1 MEELQRAGASPDAV
15 LSPRRPSGALL
26 GACAAGLTLGA
37 TLLLRALTGLPSLS
51 EVIGNGLALVMPG
64 SVFGVLIDTLQER
77 GRPLLL
83 LGTSVFIVLV
93 GAALGRW
100 LRRSSWQAVTPD
112 SAPPTVRKGRALIRW
127 LGPAVALW
135 LLTLPLIALGEGSLA
150 DSATATALL
159 DWLLL
164 TGLIELLLDFPA
176 LGGSQPGRPDLA
188 APGTLPRR
196 TFLAGAGGVIGAI
209 SLGYLGF
216 NLLNA
221 SSPPVPRLNL
231 GSAPGGPGDELPSGL
246 TSTTDFYVVSKD
258 LFGPPSV
265 DASTWQLEVGGL
277 HPYTLS
283 YRELLALPHQTQIQT
298 LECISNPV
306 GGTLISTGIWRGVQL
321 NGLLQRA
328 GLPAGTKQLIFTCAD
343 GYTESL
349 VIAQATAPT
358 TLVVDRLN
366 GARLTAQHGFPA
378 RVLVVDHYG
387 MKNPKWLTSIKPSPR
402 PYLGYWE
409 QQGWNAGAYP
419 HIFSRFDFPSG
430 NISLSAGR
438 RYLLTGVAYAG
449 TNGISQVE
457 VSVDGSRNWARAE
470 LRTPL
475 SPYTW
480 TLWSFPWNPAAGFYT
495 LRVRARDGQ
504 GNYQQPG
511 QGQSYPNGASGY
523 QQLTVLV
530 R

>member
-1 MEELQRAGASPDAV
+1 MLTPA
-15 LSPRRPSGALL
+15 RPNGALL

-51 EVIGNGLALVMPG
+51 EVIGNGVALLTPG

-83 LGTSVFIVLV
+83 LGTSVFIVVL
-93 GAALGRW
+93 GALLGRW
-100 LRRSSWQAVTPD
+100 LGRWSWRAVAPYPAAPAVRR
-112 SAPPTVRKGRALIRW
+112 GRALVRW
-127 LGPAVALW
+127 LVPALGLW
-135 LLTLPLIALGEGSLA
+135 VLTLPLIALGEGSLA
-150 DSATATALL
+150 VSATAAALG

-164 TGLIELLLDFPA
+164 TGLVELLLDLSA
-176 LGGSQPGRPDLA
+176 GGGSQPGRVRILSPD
-188 APGTLPRR
+188 TLPRR
-196 TFLAGAGGVIGAI
+196 TFLAGVGGVIGAV

-216 NLLNA
+216 NLLRA

-231 GSAPGGPGDELPSGL
+231 GAVPGGAGDQLPSGL
-246 TSTTDFYVVSKD
+246 TSTADFYVVSKD

-265 DASTWQLEVGGL
+265 DAATWRLEVGGL
-277 HPYTLS
+277 HPYSLS
-283 YRELLALPHQTQIQT
+283 FQELLALPHQTQIQT

-306 GGTLISTGIWRGVQL
+306 GGTLISTGVWRGVQL
-321 NGLLQRA
+321 NALLQRA
-328 GLPAGTKQLIFTCAD
+328 GLPAGTDQIVFGCAD

-349 VIAQATAPT
+349 AVAQATAPT
-358 TLVVDRLN
+358 TLIVDHLN
-366 GARLTAQHGFPA
+366 GARLTAQHGYPA
-378 RVLVVDHYG
+378 RVLVIDHYG
-387 MKNPKWLTSIKPSPR
+387 MKNPKWLTSVKPSST

-419 HIFSRFDFPSG
+419 RIFSRFDFPSG
-430 NISLSAGR
+430 NASLSAGR

-449 TNGISQVE
+449 TKGISQVE
-457 VSVDGSRNWARAE
+457 VSVDGSRSWTKADLRA
-470 LRTPL
+470 PL
-475 SPYTW
+475 SPYAW
-480 TLWSFPWNPAAGFYT
+480 TLWTFPWNPAAGFYT

-504 GNYQQPG
+504 GNYQLPG
-511 QGQSYPNGASGY
+511 QGNSYPNGASGY